1 MDRVARRL
9 ADKAN
14 ALRGILTDTP
24 YADWEGATEAQR
36 EFWREIARASQDHGQ
51 ERGFM
56 GEPPIPDEMVNTTT
70 GEKLKGPKKAK
81 AK

>member
-9 ADKAN
+9 ADKAS

-36 EFWREIARASQDHGQ
+36 EFWREIARASQ
-51 ERGFM
+51 EA
-56 GEPPIPDEMVNTTT
+56 EA
-70 GEKLKGPKKAK
+70 EKPKAK
-81 AK
+81 AKAK